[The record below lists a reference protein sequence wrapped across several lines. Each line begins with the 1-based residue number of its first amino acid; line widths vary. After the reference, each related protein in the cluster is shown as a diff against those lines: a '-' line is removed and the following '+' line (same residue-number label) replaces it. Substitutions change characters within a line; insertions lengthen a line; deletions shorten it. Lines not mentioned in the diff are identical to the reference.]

1 MIIVRVP
8 LRISLGGGG
17 TDLFH
22 WYKKHNCFLVTATIN
37 KFIYLTISRR
47 DLSKDF
53 WLSYSKIENIN
64 QKKKNQTFHNKGNIK

>member
-22 WYKKHNCFLVTATIN
+22 WYKKHKSFLVTSTIN
-37 KFIYLTISRR
+37 KFIYVR
-47 DLSKDF
+47 DK
-53 WLSYSKIENIN
+53 
-64 QKKKNQTFHNKGNIK
+64 Q